1 MPGFD
6 RTGPL
11 GQGPMTGGG
20 FGDCR
25 GNYMPDFGT
34 GGRGFYSRYGA
45 NRGAGLGRGQRI
57 CRRGFWGFGPPA
69 PRFYGGFRSVAPE
82 TDLAGLQKQADDV
95 RAYLRDL
102 EARLAELGEPSG

>member
-20 FGDCR
+20 FGYCR
-25 GNYMPDFGT
+25 ENYMPDYGT
-34 GGRGFYSRYGA
+34 GGRGLYGRYRV
-45 NRGAGLGRGQRI
+45 NRGVGLRRGQRI
-57 CRRGFWGFGPPA
+57 CRRGFLGFGPPT
-69 PRFYGGFRSVAPE
+69 PRFYGRYRWAEPE
-82 TDLAGLQKQADDV
+82 AELAELQKEAEDV

-102 EARLAELGEPSG
+102 EARLSELGKPSG